1 MTIAPRV
8 ERAEPASQSKRA
20 GRASGCDHE
29 FQSTR
34 GSRRLGFFRKSH
46 ARNRK
51 LDRETPDLVRSNR
64 AVFACRFFSFGG

>member
-29 FQSTR
+29 FHPR
-34 GSRRLGFFRKSH
+34 LKAPRVFLANRRP
-46 ARNRK
+46 
-51 LDRETPDLVRSNR
+51 EQTPDLVRSNR
-64 AVFACRFFSFGG
+64 ACRFFSFG